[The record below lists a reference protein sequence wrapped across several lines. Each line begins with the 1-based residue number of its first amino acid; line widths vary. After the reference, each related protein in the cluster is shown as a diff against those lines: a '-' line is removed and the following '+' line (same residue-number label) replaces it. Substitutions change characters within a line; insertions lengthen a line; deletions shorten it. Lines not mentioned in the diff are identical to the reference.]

1 MIPWMP
7 YVMSKI
13 IECRNVCK
21 SFIDGERELHILR
34 GVNLEVHDK
43 EIVTIVGPSGVGKS
57 TLLHIIGTLDRPTNG
72 EVLFRGKPLTSM
84 GRHAINTIR
93 GKEIG
98 FVFQF
103 YHLLPEFTA
112 IENLMMPALALG
124 YTRRECRERA
134 EYLLGLVGLA
144 DRMEHKPG
152 QLSGGEQQRVAIG
165 RALFNRPSVVL
176 ADEPT
181 GNLDERTGEGIIH
194 LLWKLNCDEGLTLV
208 LVSHEA
214 SLATQAHRNI
224 HLHEGEAYEAAAEP
238 SPS

>member
-1 MIPWMP
+1 MN
-7 YVMSKI
+7 KT

-21 SFIDGERELHILR
+21 SFVDGERELHILQ
-34 GVNLEVHDK
+34 GINLEVHDK

-57 TLLHIIGTLDRPTNG
+57 TLLHIIGTLDRPTSG
-72 EVLFRGKPLTSM
+72 EVLFRGKALSSL
-84 GRHAINTIR
+84 GRQAINHIR

-112 IENLMMPALALG
+112 IENLMMPALAQG
-124 YTRRECRERA
+124 YARRECRERA
-134 EYLLGLVGLA
+134 EYLLDLVGLS
-144 DRMEHKPG
+144 DRLEHKPG

-181 GNLDERTGEGIIH
+181 GNLDERTGEGIIE
-194 LLWKLNCDEGLTLV
+194 LLWKLNTEEGLTLV
-208 LVSHEA
+208 LVTHEA

-224 HLHEGEAYEAAAEP
+224 HLHEGEAYEDAAEP
-238 SPS
+238 SAG